1 MTSSAPAQQPTPAD
15 RPRPW
20 RVCWPWFAVF
30 VLAVCFIW
38 GNSLV
43 PGEESGSLSLGV
55 LHHIHGALAAVGLP
69 YEWVTHFLVRK
80 TAHFTEYAVLG
91 IVAMQAFR
99 PHRSPSAVPVL
110 VTALALV
117 LIPSIDETIQLF
129 VGGRA
134 GQVTDVL
141 IDCSGALTDVLLT
154 LLASFLWGAIHKR
167 RTERA
172 AEKDA

>member
-1 MTSSAPAQQPTPAD
+1 MTAPTPAQPTPTAD

-20 RVCWPWFAVF
+20 RVCWPWLAVL

-43 PGEESGSLSLGV
+43 PGEQSGSLSLSV

-69 YEWVTHFLVRK
+69 HEWVTHFLVRK
-80 TAHFTEYAVLG
+80 AAHFTEYAVLG
-91 IVAMQAFR
+91 MVAMQAFR
-99 PHRSPSAVPVL
+99 PHRSASAVPVL
-110 VTALALV
+110 MTALV
-117 LIPSIDETIQLF
+117 LVLVPSIDETIQLF

-141 IDCSGALTDVLLT
+141 IDCSGALTGVLLT
-154 LLASFLWGAIHKR
+154 LLASALWGTVHR
-167 RTERA
+167 RRKERKQA
-172 AEKDA
+172 

>member
-69 YEWVTHFLVRK
+69 YEWVTHVLVRK

-141 IDCSGALTDVLLT
+141 IDCSGALTGVLLT